1 MMFTTSKKDKK
12 QRQFRTKKIGLESND
27 EQKTQTPSTSQQDK
41 TESEIPPE
49 KENNKSTNY
58 AQEISETKKEV
69 SSAPPQKKKLSL
81 LSFNEE
87 EDNEEFKLRKSTLSR
102 KLSKQKA
109 EKERPFQSGDSHL
122 LEANDKRTATTVAT
136 DEYTP
141 ERIAELKQKT
151 MTVDNAMTKSNE
163 EVTDNS
169 IDSTEGP
176 QSATSTAHGNEVQ
189 KKSIPSASTTTP
201 LQRKDDEVIVVL
213 KSNRNPITSTSNVGT
228 PQREFIVPTE
238 AQIASIKA
246 KRERLRRI
254 GVTPEFISL
263 QTSENDLNEKS
274 DSEEESRLVR
284 ETSDDEDDEVYP
296 DNVGSRLKFGVPE
309 KEKPLKKTLYE
320 VLEEGDEDE
329 NEFRQWE
336 LEQLKKSG
344 LKRTQIQNIP
354 LGIKGA
360 VYEGVHGVS
369 SKPTVRR
376 TLEPLSVSDITKRL
390 KESLSQMQSIHSQ
403 NKQRLF
409 KIQTELQESREN
421 IEKIDKEFKEA
432 SEQFNYFQEM
442 KGYVLDLADCL
453 QEKIPIVLEIEKKL
467 EEAQINLATTIRRR
481 NYQYL
486 QDELED
492 VKEIL
497 GYPRPAGSNSDEQ
510 KKRREEREEMRHR
523 KREARKYSK
532 IEEPEGYS
540 SDEQE
545 TLTER
550 ANFESIKQDLIKRA
564 NAVFE
569 DVYEDFAS
577 IEHIKER
584 FELWKRKYPES
595 YKQAFT
601 SIPLRDILA
610 PFIRIELLQWDP
622 LSNPQLDAMH
632 WHQVLLNYGLGP
644 QQQDYDEN
652 DEDSQLI
659 PALVE
664 KVVFPKVKTLLAMM
678 WNPTSRTQ
686 NLQGI
691 ELIKEMSEFV
701 GAEKLKDLLVQVH
714 LSLQSAAE
722 SIVMLTP
729 SSHNPEEVLAF
740 CRRQFWFTLKSLR
753 NFALWSDYFPQATLE
768 KLIVDNLIN
777 SKLLPYVR
785 VLPSLPDT
793 LEHCEH
799 IVQSLPRAWFINAK
813 VPPPSLAVL
822 HEFISNRVV
831 KQLEEKVRENRDPK
845 SIRLLTRG
853 LNLLSNLSDFESV
866 QRIAA
871 KNKINLVTESNNQT

>member
-109 EKERPFQSGDSHL
+109 EKERPFHRGDSHL

-354 LGIKGA
+354 LGIVG
-360 VYEGVHGVS
+360 H
-369 SKPTVRR
+369 
-376 TLEPLSVSDITKRL
+376 
-390 KESLSQMQSIHSQ
+390 
-403 NKQRLF
+403 
-409 KIQTELQESREN
+409 
-421 IEKIDKEFKEA
+421 
-432 SEQFNYFQEM
+432 
-442 KGYVLDLADCL
+442 
-453 QEKIPIVLEIEKKL
+453 
-467 EEAQINLATTIRRR
+467 
-481 NYQYL
+481 
-486 QDELED
+486 
-492 VKEIL
+492 
-497 GYPRPAGSNSDEQ
+497 
-510 KKRREEREEMRHR
+510 
-523 KREARKYSK
+523 
-532 IEEPEGYS
+532 
-540 SDEQE
+540 
-545 TLTER
+545 
-550 ANFESIKQDLIKRA
+550 
-564 NAVFE
+564 
-569 DVYEDFAS
+569 
-577 IEHIKER
+577 
-584 FELWKRKYPES
+584 
-595 YKQAFT
+595 FT
-601 SIPLRDILA
+601 SHFTRSVTC
-610 PFIRIELLQWDP
+610 Q
-622 LSNPQLDAMH
+622 
-632 WHQVLLNYGLGP
+632 
-644 QQQDYDEN
+644 
-652 DEDSQLI
+652 
-659 PALVE
+659 
-664 KVVFPKVKTLLAMM
+664 
-678 WNPTSRTQ
+678 
-686 NLQGI
+686 
-691 ELIKEMSEFV
+691 
-701 GAEKLKDLLVQVH
+701 H
-714 LSLQSAAE
+714 L
-722 SIVMLTP
+722 
-729 SSHNPEEVLAF
+729 
-740 CRRQFWFTLKSLR
+740 
-753 NFALWSDYFPQATLE
+753 
-768 KLIVDNLIN
+768 
-777 SKLLPYVR
+777 
-785 VLPSLPDT
+785 
-793 LEHCEH
+793 
-799 IVQSLPRAWFINAK
+799 
-813 VPPPSLAVL
+813 
-822 HEFISNRVV
+822 
-831 KQLEEKVRENRDPK
+831 
-845 SIRLLTRG
+845 
-853 LNLLSNLSDFESV
+853 
-866 QRIAA
+866 
-871 KNKINLVTESNNQT
+871 